1 MPCSVCHKARHNI
14 RTCPVKKEIDK
25 MESKLR
31 KVKREIANLKARMD
45 ELEDDERKRYELLKK
60 KAEQEK
66 KHEKFVEEVKGFDEE
81 EESPPDTWF
90 YGELTEPVKDVD
102 ALTKIMVKGIKKFK
116 KYLEVSELEEV
127 CKSEEL
133 SRFFSTIDLWFDH
146 DSLRNKYFDELI
158 KEHEFDA
165 FCSRVISQAFENN

>member
-1 MPCSVCHKARHNI
+1 MCRKAGHNI
-14 RTCPVKKEIDK
+14 RTCPVKKEMDK
-25 MESKLR
+25 AEQE
-31 KVKREIANLKARMD
+31 KVEQEKVEQEKVEQENIEQEKV
-45 ELEDDERKRYELLKK
+45 EQE

-66 KHEKFVEEVKGFDEE
+66 KHEKFVEEVKAFDEE

-102 ALTKIMVKGIKKFK
+102 ALTKIMVEGIKRFK

-127 CKSEEL
+127 CENDEL
-133 SRFFSTIDLWFDH
+133 SSTIDSWFDH

-158 KEHEFDA
+158 KEDEFDA

>member
-1 MPCSVCHKARHNI
+1 MPCSVCRKAGHNI
-14 RTCPVKKEIDK
+14 RTCPVKKE
-25 MESKLR
+25 
-31 KVKREIANLKARMD
+31 MD
-45 ELEDDERKRYELLKK
+45 

-102 ALTKIMVKGIKKFK
+102 TLTNIMVEGIRKFK

-127 CKSEEL
+127 CENDEL
-133 SRFFSTIDLWFDH
+133 SSTIDSWFDH
-146 DSLRNKYFDELI
+146 DSLRNNYFDELV
-158 KEHEFDA
+158 KEDEFDA
-165 FCSRVISQAFENN
+165 FCSRVISQAFEDN

>member
-81 EESPPDTWF
+81 EESPSDKWF

-102 ALTKIMVKGIKKFK
+102 ALTKIMVEGIKRFK

-127 CKSEEL
+127 CENEEL
-133 SRFFSTIDLWFDH
+133 SSTIDLWFEH
-146 DSLRNKYFDELI
+146 DSDRDNYFDKLV
-158 KEHEFDA
+158 KEDEFDA
-165 FCSRVISQAFENN
+165 FCSRVISQAFEDN

>member
-1 MPCSVCHKARHNI
+1 MPCSVCRQSGHNI
-14 RTCPVKKEIDK
+14 RTCPVKK
-25 MESKLR
+25 
-31 KVKREIANLKARMD
+31 RMD
-45 ELEDDERKRYELLKK
+45 KE
-60 KAEQEK
+60 AEEQK

-102 ALTKIMVKGIKKFK
+102 ALTKIMVEGIKKFK

-127 CKSEEL
+127 CENEEL
-133 SRFFSTIDLWFDH
+133 SSTIDLWFDH

>member
-1 MPCSVCHKARHNI
+1 MPCSVCRQSGHNI
-14 RTCPVKKEIDK
+14 RTCPVKIVSM
-25 MESKLR
+25 MEGVELE
-31 KVKREIANLKARMD
+31 VVKARWD
-45 ELEDDERKRYELLKK
+45 KLKDYRDKLEDDRRKQNKLLKK

-66 KHEKFVEEVKGFDEE
+66 KHEKFVKEVKGFDEE

-127 CKSEEL
+127 CENEEL
-133 SRFFSTIDLWFDH
+133 SSTIDLWFDH

-165 FCSRVISQAFENN
+165 FCSRVISQAFEDN

>member
-1 MPCSVCHKARHNI
+1 MPCSVCRKAGHNI
-14 RTCPVKKEIDK
+14 RTCPVKKEMDK

-31 KVKREIANLKARMD
+31 KVNRDIANLKARTA
-45 ELEDDERKRYELLKK
+45 ELEDDERKRYKLLKK

-66 KHEKFVEEVKGFDEE
+66 KHEKFVEEVKAFDEE

-90 YGELTEPVKDVD
+90 YGEITEPVKDVD
-102 ALTKIMVKGIKKFK
+102 TLTNIMVKGIRKFK

-146 DSLRNKYFDELI
+146 DSLRNNYFDELI